1 MKRLF
6 TGSCVLAVSAFAFS
20 AGAQQPT
27 QPPQTPPA
35 TPPTE
40 QAPAKPDTPYP
51 GKDATI
57 KGCLQAGAGADSFV
71 LANVARVPTG
81 APGAPG
87 APAAAAGAEKK
98 SVNLKAADATV
109 DLKAH
114 VGHTVE
120 VTGSFIKAAA
130 GAMGEAAGAGKRDKS
145 FEVKSVSMISPTC
158 ESGTE

>member
-27 QPPQTPPA
+27 QAPQTPPA
-35 TPPTE
+35 TAPTE
-40 QAPAKPDTPYP
+40 QAPAKPDMPSLD
-51 GKDATI
+51 KDATI
-57 KGCLQAGAGADSFV
+57 KGCLQAGAAADSYV
-71 LANVARVPTG
+71 LANVARAT
-81 APGAPG
+81 G
-87 APAAAAGAEKK
+87 APAAPGAAAEKK

-120 VTGSFIKAAA
+120 VTGSWTKAAA
-130 GAMGEAAGAGKRDKS
+130 GAMGEAAGAGKRDKT
-145 FEVKSVSMISPTC
+145 FEVKSVSMISPNC

>member
-6 TGSCVLAVSAFAFS
+6 TGSCVLAMSAFAFS
-20 AGAQQPT
+20 VGAQQPT

-40 QAPAKPDTPYP
+40 QAPATPDTPSM

-71 LANVARVPTG
+71 LANVARAT
-81 APGAPG
+81 PGAPG
-87 APAAAAGAEKK
+87 APSAAAEKK
-98 SVNLKAADATV
+98 SVNLKVADSTV

-114 VGHTVE
+114 IGHTVE
-120 VTGSFIKAAA
+120 VTGSFIKPAA
-130 GAMGEAAGAGKRDKS
+130 GAMSEAAGPGKKVKT
-145 FEVKSVSMISPTC
+145 FEVKSVSMISPSC